1 MTKIKNEEEQRTANK
16 GIETTDAKTDR
27 SKQKKKNFHADKSSI
42 KVPDIN

>member
-27 SKQKKKNFHADKSSI
+27 SKQKKNFHADKSSI